1 MIQKEQ
7 NRISMIFDLL
17 KKENIDYNDI
27 QTHQSNLE
35 DIFVELVNQ

>member
-1 MIQKEQ
+1 MIQKR
-7 NRISMIFDLL
+7 NKTVPMIFDLL

-27 QTHQSNLE
+27 QNHQSNLE